1 MSTHRMKSEMV
12 EGKEG
17 EGKGENKEEEEE
29 ETGTHLY
36 QPNLYKE

>member
-1 MSTHRMKSEMV
+1 MKSEMV

-36 QPNLYKE
+36 QPNLYKEWSNV